1 MLKNNFNS
9 KKEFHK
15 IQSKLPFEEKFK
27 IIIELQ
33 KIDSEFN
40 KYRKNKLNKKAW
52 KID

>member
-1 MLKNNFNS
+1 MKNNFNS

-40 KYRKNKLNKKAW
+40 KYRKNKHNKKVW